1 MAFNH
6 VFQLFP
12 AEFFKNTGQKECL
25 SFKTGAFELYF
36 FLFRLELQA
45 MDTQPVKERQVTR
58 IPEEFQQTIGNA
70 VADLGNSD
78 EFVETCGF
86 QVVQVSEVSGQFA
99 GDSFSY
105 ITDAQATK
113 HSLKGLLL
121 RFFNALETIADRKR
135 VV

>member
-78 EFVETCGF
+78 R
-86 QVVQVSEVSGQFA
+86 SEEHTSELQ
-99 GDSFSY
+99 SLMRISY
-105 ITDAQATK
+105 AVFCLKKKKTK
-113 HSLKGLLL
+113 
-121 RFFNALETIADRKR
+121 RKLA
-135 VV
+135 